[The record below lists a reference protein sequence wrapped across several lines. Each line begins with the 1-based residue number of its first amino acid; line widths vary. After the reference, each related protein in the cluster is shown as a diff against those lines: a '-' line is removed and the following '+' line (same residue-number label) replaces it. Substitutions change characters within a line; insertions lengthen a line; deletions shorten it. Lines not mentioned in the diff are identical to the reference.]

1 MTAKGI
7 DPAPAARIRFVLSHT
22 SHPGNIGAAA
32 RAIRTMGF
40 DRLVL
45 VAPQAFPH
53 ADATA
58 MAANAG
64 GVLATARV
72 HADLPHAIEG
82 AQLVLGATARRRG
95 IELEELGPGAM
106 AARVLAAAVAGEDV
120 ALVFGNERSGLSNEE
135 LARCHAAI
143 AIPTDPRCPS
153 LNLAQAVQVV
163 AWELRRA
170 RLEGSAAGA
179 PPGRHGVPP
188 AADAL
193 EGFFGHLAQTLED
206 IDFHKGRSPR
216 TILQRLRRLFL
227 RARPDERELRILR
240 GILADASRM
249 ARLAREGGGNERP
262 QARCPPPDGGAGG

>member
-40 DRLVL
+40 GRLVL

-58 MAANAG
+58 LAASAG
-64 GVLATARV
+64 DVLSAARV
-72 HADLPHAIEG
+72 HADHPKAIEG
-82 AQLVLGATARRRG
+82 ARLVLGATARRRG
-95 IELEELGPGAM
+95 ITLEELGPGAM
-106 AARVLAAAVAGEDV
+106 AARVLAATAAGEDV

-143 AIPTDPRCPS
+143 AIPTDPECPS

-170 RLEGSAAGA
+170 QLEGSVADAA
-179 PPGRHGVPP
+179 PGRREVPA

-206 IDFHKGRSPR
+206 IEFHKGRSPR

-240 GILADASRM
+240 GIFADASRM
-249 ARLAREGGGNERP
+249 ARLAREGRGDQGPQGGRP
-262 QARCPPPDGGAGG
+262 AWDDRAAR

>member
-1 MTAKGI
+1 MTARAI
-7 DPAPAARIRFVLSHT
+7 DPAPATRIRFVLSHT

-53 ADATA
+53 PDATA
-58 MAANAG
+58 MAASAG
-64 GVLATARV
+64 GVLATTWV
-72 HADLPHAIEG
+72 HADLPQALEG

-95 IELEELGPGAM
+95 ITLEELGPADM
-106 AARVLAAAVAGEDV
+106 AARVLAATAAGEDV
-120 ALVFGNERSGLSNEE
+120 ALVFGNERAGLSNEE

-143 AIPTDPRCPS
+143 AIPTDPECAS

-170 RLEGSAAGA
+170 RLEGSVADA
-179 PPGRHGVPP
+179 PASRREMPA

-206 IDFHKGRSPR
+206 IEFHKGRSPR

-249 ARLAREGGGNERP
+249 ARLAREGRP
-262 QARCPPPDGGAGG
+262 DEHPEARCPSPDDRAGR